1 MTMHRLDRL
10 DSRPA
15 SIDDLSFSSASA
27 AAAAI
32 RRREVS
38 ARELVDHVLA
48 RIDRL
53 NPRLNAVVTLVAE
66 SARARADEADRAL
79 DRGQIWGPL
88 HGVPVTIKD
97 TFETAGLRTTAG
109 APFLAQHVPARDAV
123 AVDRIRRAGAVILGK
138 TNLPLL
144 ASDWQSYNDVF
155 GRTDNPWSA
164 AHTPGGSSGGCAAAV
179 AAGLS
184 YLSIGSDIG
193 GSIRVPASFCGLYG
207 HKPTIGV
214 VPLDG
219 HIPPLPGFPAGS
231 FIEELPV
238 AGPLARGAA
247 DLRLALEVLGGAT
260 APRDIAWRWS
270 LPQARRTSIRD
281 YRVRF
286 VIDDEYCP
294 VTGEVRALL
303 RTAVEALR
311 SAGAKVEEGWPE
323 GVDPKAQLATYLYLL
338 FQAMDGLQP
347 DDVKAAIRAGKGA
360 SPFAALRARA
370 LDDRFHDA
378 RASVIDHEAV
388 RAIWRKF
395 FTTHDAFL
403 SPVTF
408 GPAHAHDPSAPMEAR
423 KIATPEGDRAYN
435 DLLRW
440 IAFATVTGCPATTVP
455 VGVTS
460 AALPVGLQIMGPFL
474 EDATPIHLAGA
485 LGDLLG
491 GWKAPPGFA

>member
-1 MTMHRLDRL
+1 MTSPQRESLDRA
-10 DSRPA
+10 SS

-27 AAAAI
+27 AAAAV

-38 ARELVDHVLA
+38 SRELVDHLLA
-48 RIDRL
+48 RIGRL
-53 NPRLNAVVTLVAE
+53 NPRINAVVTLLAE
-66 SARARADEADRAL
+66 SARERAAEADRAL
-79 DRGQIWGPL
+79 DKGVLWGPL
-88 HGVPVTIKD
+88 HGVPITIKD
-97 TFETAGLRTTAG
+97 SFATAGVRTTAG

-123 AVDRIRRAGAVILGK
+123 AVERIRRAGAVVLGK

-184 YLSIGSDIG
+184 YLSLGSDIG

-219 HIPPLPGFPAGS
+219 HIPPLPDAPPGA

-247 DLRLALEVLGGAT
+247 DLRLALEVLGGPT
-260 APRDIAWRWS
+260 PPRDVAWRWS

-286 VIDDEYCP
+286 VIDDPYCP
-294 VTGEVRALL
+294 VTGEVGAVLRA
-303 RTAVEALR
+303 AIDALR
-311 SAGAKVEEGWPE
+311 SAGARVEEGWPE
-323 GVDPKAQLATYLYLL
+323 GVDPQSQLETYLYLL

-347 DDVKAAIRAGKGA
+347 DEVKAAIRSGEGK
-360 SPFAALRARA
+360 SPFASLRARA

-378 RASVIDHEAV
+378 RPRMIDRESLRASWQ
-388 RAIWRKF
+388 RF

-403 SPVTF
+403 SPVSF
-408 GPAHAHDPSAPMEAR
+408 APAHAHDPSLPFDER
-423 KIATPEGDRAYN
+423 RIATAEGERTYSDI
-435 DLLRW
+435 LRW
-440 IAFATVTGCPATTVP
+440 IATATLTGCPATTVP
-455 VGVTS
+455 VGLTS
-460 AALPVGLQIMGPFL
+460 AGLPVGLQIMGPYL

-491 GWKAPPGFA
+491 GFKAPPGFA